1 MGTTIFGPY
10 RNDLRALTEAQKL
23 GFAVPACSSVLTV
36 PSGIEDALEEDAN
49 SWIGFDDKRRATLV
63 VELPSTQ
70 QPCVPA
76 GMDLGDI
83 EELENQYTWPR
94 WTKQIFVVVS
104 LTGLS
109 GLEITAD
116 EAKRFLQSTTDGFEL
131 IARIEMLEIGRSGR
145 VGAVVHQPIRRQTRR
160 LAIQLLA
167 RGVAL
172 RPENT

>member
-10 RNDLRALTEAQKL
+10 REELRALTEAQEV
-23 GFAVPACSSVLTV
+23 GFAVPACSVVLTV

-49 SWIGFDDKRRATLV
+49 SWIGFDEKRRLTLV
-63 VELPSTQ
+63 VELPSRQ

-76 GMDLGDI
+76 GMDLVEI
-83 EELENQYTWPR
+83 EELENQYTWPL
-94 WTKQIFVVVS
+94 WTEQIFVVAS

-116 EAKRFLQSTTDGFEL
+116 EAKRFLHSTTDGFEL
-131 IARIEMLEIGRSGR
+131 ITRIEMLGIGRSGR
-145 VGAVVHQPIRRQTRR
+145 VGAVVHQPIRTRTRR
-160 LAIQLLA
+160 LAIELIA